1 MERGGMVWGCGE
13 HGGGEMVGLLSVGAS
28 GCGELGQVQ
37 QGEKGSRVYAYLEKH
52 RGEGVRRRV

>member
-28 GCGELGQVQ
+28 GCRELGQVQ
-37 QGEKGSRVYAYLEKH
+37 QGEKGIRV
-52 RGEGVRRRV
+52 